1 MSKSLKERR
10 ISIQTRIIAV
20 VMLPLLLL
28 AGIGVFIVQGSM
40 KTRAL
45 AQNMYLNAVFFQADS
60 NLITELQRERGRTS
74 MFLSGRLTLDELDK
88 QRAATDLSLL
98 PYLDALASV
107 GLGPGE
113 KQSGS
118 EAELRIGELRSQIG
132 TTVTVPSEAIKL
144 YSAKIETLT
153 ALMAAIANMPSSNGI
168 GKGFTSLLVIESAKE
183 NAGILRATVSAILG
197 ENKPVSEERLITV
210 LNLKGG
216 ITINLDSKALI
227 ISPKNQTLLRE
238 LPLRP
243 HWQEV
248 DQAVN
253 TVVSRSA
260 TGNFDISS
268 AAFWDPVTMLIDD
281 LGALVKDENG
291 ILLAKTKTIESS
303 AYKTVIYSGLAIIL
317 IFFLSLS
324 AALLMARQIIR
335 PLRRVVD
342 MLKDISEGE
351 GDLTKRLEASRRDEI
366 GDLSTY
372 FNRFVQKIQGI
383 IASIADNAGTVA
395 SSATELSA
403 ISQQTTMSVGD
414 MTEKTATAAA
424 AAEESSANTV
434 SVAASME
441 QASSNLAT
449 VASATEEMSATIGEI
464 ASNSDKARSISSE
477 AGMQA
482 ASVSSLMTQL
492 GKAANDIGKVTETI
506 TGISSQTNL
515 LALNATIEAARAGA
529 AGKGFAVVANEIK
542 DLAKQTAAATE
553 DIKNKIGEM
562 QASTGSAIT
571 DIEKITAVIQQVG
584 YLVSGIATAIE
595 EQATVTR
602 SVAGNIAQASAGVRD
617 ANERIAQTAS
627 VSRSMAQDIAGVDS
641 AAGEIKEGGIQVQ
654 SSAAELSKLA
664 EELKSLVGQFK
675 IQERQNVN

>member
-20 VMLPLLLL
+20 VMIPLLLL

-74 MFLSGRLTLDELDK
+74 MFLSGRLTLDELEK

-132 TTVTVPSEAIKL
+132 TTVTGPSEAIKL
-144 YSAKIETLT
+144 YSAKIESLT

-403 ISQQTTMSVGD
+403 ISQQTTMSVRD
-414 MTEKTATAAA
+414 MTEKTSTVAA
-424 AAEESSANTV
+424 AAEESSANTT

-441 QASSNLAT
+441 QASTNLAT

-464 ASNSDKARSISSE
+464 ASNSEKARNISSD

-482 ASVSSLMTQL
+482 ASVSALMKQL
-492 GKAANDIGKVTETI
+492 GKAAQDIGKVTETI
-506 TGISSQTNL
+506 TDISSQTNL

-542 DLAKQTAAATE
+542 ELAKQTAVATE
-553 DIKNKIGEM
+553 DIKGKIGEV
-562 QASTGSAIT
+562 QTSTGSAIA

-602 SVAGNIAQASAGVRD
+602 DVAGNIAQASAGVRD
-617 ANERIAQTAS
+617 ANERIGQTAS
-627 VSRSMAQDIAGVDS
+627 VSRSMAQDIAGVDA
-641 AAGEIKEGGIQVQ
+641 AAGDIREGGVQVQ

-664 EELKSLVGQFK
+664 EQLKSLVGQFK
-675 IQERQNVN
+675 V